1 LLDLAREK
9 EIERAGAEARAGTGT
24 RAGARAGAGKSMSK
38 SRSRSRRSRS
48 NIRSRRSE
56 FIVCLIGLEI
66 CTLRH
71 KTNVYFNLALNHG
84 AIDDC
89 FIMKSAVRDTTT
101 TTTNQPYEVNR
112 NSIFIM

>member
-24 RAGARAGAGKSMSK
+24 GTRAGAGKSK
-38 SRSRSRRSRS
+38 SRSRRSRS
-48 NIRSRRSE
+48 KIRSRRSE

-66 CTLRH
+66 WTLRH
-71 KTNVYFNLALNHG
+71 KTNVYFNLAFNRG

-89 FIMKSAVRDTTT
+89 FIMKSVVRDT
-101 TTTNQPYEVNR
+101 ELLV
-112 NSIFIM
+112 S